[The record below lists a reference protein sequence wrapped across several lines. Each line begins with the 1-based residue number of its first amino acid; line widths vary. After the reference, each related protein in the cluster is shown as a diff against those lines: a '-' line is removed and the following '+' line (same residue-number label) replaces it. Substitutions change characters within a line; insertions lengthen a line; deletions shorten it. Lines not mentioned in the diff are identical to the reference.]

1 MKTILYLLGFVVL
14 LAAVYYFV
22 FGQSYSTLDTDDTRF
37 AIKNTEDISRI
48 TIKDQDKVT
57 ADLTKKSSGRWSIN
71 DRYYVREDAI
81 DQIMRIVSKTK
92 VYAPVAQSAYENV
105 MNNMVNDSKTVKFYD
120 GEDLMKTVIIAGN
133 TVNKEGTYMMLEGTE
148 SPYITHVPGHNGH
161 LHRFYFTNID
171 EWRTREAFD
180 FEKDQITSISIDYPQ
195 EPNATFTLD
204 NSSEPIVSTSAG
216 IKSTGDELNKL
227 FIDNYLDSFNNINVE
242 AFDNYYSQ
250 KEEIL
255 KMTPYCKIQV
265 EGKDG
270 EKRAMDIYFMPI
282 NERSKKMFDHDGNQ
296 LMYDQDHFYAV
307 LNGGRDFAV
316 IQTFVFAPLIKKH
329 KDFFP
334 KITAGRVV
342 N

>member
-48 TIKDQDKVT
+48 TIKDQDNVT
-57 ADLTKKSSGRWSIN
+57 ADLTKKGSGRWSIN

-92 VYAPVAQSAYENV
+92 VYAPVAQSVYQNV

-120 GEDLMKTVIIAGN
+120 GEDLIKTVIIAGN
-133 TVNKEGTYMMLEGTE
+133 TLDKQGTYMMLEGTE
-148 SPYITHVPGHNGH
+148 SPYITHVPGHHGH

-195 EPNATFTLD
+195 QPNASFTLNNISD
-204 NSSEPIVSTSAG
+204 PIVTNIEG
-216 IKSTGDELNKL
+216 FKSQGDELNKL
-227 FIDNYLDSFNNINVE
+227 FIDNYLASFNTVNVE

-255 KMTPYCKIQV
+255 KTTPYCKIKV
-265 EGKDG
+265 EGKDN

-282 NERSKKMFDHDGNQ
+282 NERSKKMFDNEGNQ

-329 KDFFP
+329 QDFFP
-334 KITAGRVV
+334 KIGKLV